1 MSNRHFEKNRKR
13 FIKKY
18 VYIVKCQMLVE
29 HINVNVM
36 NCVN

>member
-1 MSNRHFEKNRKR
+1 MKQQALEKNRKR

-29 HINVNVM
+29 HN
-36 NCVN
+36 